1 MVPRRPRVPVRH
13 NGAEHVPPRP
23 LLVFHDDGN
32 VFLHP
37 LRRNRERRSEWVGR
51 SARRGQAGLV
61 EVATLAGGCFW
72 CLEAVFEQLRGVT
85 KVVSGYAGGHVP
97 TPSYEAVCTGT
108 TGHAEVVQ
116 VTFDPDQLSYRDLL
130 GVFFT
135 LHDPTTLDRQGG
147 DVGTQ
152 YRSAIFYHDDEQRR
166 SAEEVVREL
175 EAEHVF
181 DDAIVTKLEPLKAFY
196 PAEEYH
202 REYYRRNQ
210 NQPYCRAVIAPKV
223 AKLRSKYLEKLKA

>member
-1 MVPRRPRVPVRH
+1 MTT
-13 NGAEHVPPRP
+13 E
-23 LLVFHDDGN
+23 L
-32 VFLHP
+32 
-37 LRRNRERRSEWVGR
+37 
-51 SARRGQAGLV
+51 
-61 EVATLAGGCFW
+61 ATLAGGCFW

-85 KVVSGYAGGHVP
+85 KVVSGYSGGHVP
-97 TPSYEAVCTGT
+97 NPSYEAVCTGT

-116 VTFDPDQLSYRDLL
+116 VTFDPDAISFRDLL

-152 YRSAIFYHDDEQRR
+152 YRSAIFYHDAEQRR
-166 SAEEVVREL
+166 TAEDVVREL

-181 DDAIVTKLEPLKAFY
+181 DDPIVTRIEPLQAFY

-202 REYYRRNQ
+202 REYYRRNP
-210 NQPYCRAVIAPKV
+210 NQSYCRAVIAPKV
-223 AKLRSKYLEKLKA
+223 AKLRSKYLARLKQQA